1 MQLTYETMM
10 RFAEAWI
17 ANWNRRDIE
26 AVLAH
31 FDDRAEFV
39 SPVARQFVG
48 REVLRNKQEIRD
60 YWRAALD
67 RISILEFKLD
77 RANWDERRRE
87 LTVVCE
93 ANLNGERKRA
103 CELMEFDESGRQIRG
118 EAMYG
123 AVLDTYIDDRP
134 ANAK

>member
-1 MQLTYETMM
+1 
-10 RFAEAWI
+10 
-17 ANWNRRDIE
+17 
-26 AVLAH
+26 
-31 FDDRAEFV
+31 
-39 SPVARQFVG
+39 VARQFVG

-123 AVLDTYIDDRP
+123 AVLDTDINDRP